1 MASVSLETL
10 VLGTVFC
17 PLTKKNEEFFLEFFA
32 IFRVKIQLNVFLSL
46 FFFFGQNFLQI
57 FYITNLK
64 ENPN

>member
-10 VLGTVFC
+10 VLDTVFC
-17 PLTKKNEEFFLEFFA
+17 LLTKKKIWEIFWNFFLAF
-32 IFRVKIQLNVFLSL
+32 FRVKNQLKLLL
-46 FFFFGQNFLQI
+46 FSFFGNFLQI